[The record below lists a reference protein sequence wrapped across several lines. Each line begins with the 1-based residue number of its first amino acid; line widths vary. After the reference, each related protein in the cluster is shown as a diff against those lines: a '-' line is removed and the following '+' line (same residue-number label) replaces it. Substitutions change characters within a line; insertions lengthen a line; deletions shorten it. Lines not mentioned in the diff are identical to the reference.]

1 MCQIQKFL
9 HKQLKLR
16 NLCCRR
22 IPYELTS
29 EQKRNLLKYNRGR
42 LNVAYDS
49 VAGNE
54 TWMYCDIP
62 ERKRQSTVKIFE
74 GDSKLLKK
82 IREAKVP
89 NNFYVFLK
97 IQDLM

>member
-1 MCQIQKFL
+1 MLHMKVWQEMKRRCIVIFQKE
-9 HKQLKLR
+9 
-16 NLCCRR
+16 ND
-22 IPYELTS
+22 
-29 EQKRNLLKYNRGR
+29 NLL
-42 LNVAYDS
+42 
-49 VAGNE
+49 
-54 TWMYCDIP
+54 
-62 ERKRQSTVKIFE
+62 KIFE

>member
-1 MCQIQKFL
+1 MKVWQEMKRRCIVIFQKE
-9 HKQLKLR
+9 
-16 NLCCRR
+16 ND
-22 IPYELTS
+22 
-29 EQKRNLLKYNRGR
+29 NLL
-42 LNVAYDS
+42 
-49 VAGNE
+49 
-54 TWMYCDIP
+54 
-62 ERKRQSTVKIFE
+62 KIFE